1 LSLIDAILLG
11 IIQGLSEFLPISST
25 GHLTLA
31 GKLINLISE
40 NHPERWTS
48 FIAVIQL
55 GTMLAVLVYFW
66 KDLLGIIKD
75 FIQDN
80 LIKPV
85 KYSQQKLN
93 SKLGWLIIIGTI
105 PVVII
110 GLAFK
115 DAIEGALTKN
125 LYVISASLIVLA
137 LILAFAEK
145 VAKFRKDVDNIT
157 IFDSVII
164 GIAQALSLI
173 PGSSRSG
180 TTITAGLFVGLKR
193 EAAARFSFLLS
204 VPAVLASG
212 VLQLYEALQYIDQS
226 MAVNIAVAT
235 VVSGISGYL
244 AIDFLLKFLKKNTTF
259 VFIFYRIALGIFIL
273 ILLLNN
279 IIQP

>member
-1 LSLIDAILLG
+1 MSIFEAIILG
-11 IIQGLSEFLPISST
+11 IVQGLTEFLPISST
-25 GHLTLA
+25 GHLTLT
-31 GKLINLISE
+31 GKLMNLISE
-40 NHPERWTS
+40 DHPEQWTA

-55 GTMLAVLVYFW
+55 GTLLAVLVYFW
-66 KDLLGIIKD
+66 KDLITIIKD
-75 FIQDN
+75 LVHDN

-85 KYSQQKLN
+85 KYAEQKLN

-137 LILAFAEK
+137 LILALAEK
-145 VAKFRKDVDNIT
+145 IAKFRKDVDNIT
-157 IFDSVII
+157 IFDSIII

-204 VPAVLASG
+204 IPAVFASG
-212 VLQLYEALQYIDQS
+212 ALQLYEVLKFIDQT
-226 MAVNIAVAT
+226 MAVNIIVAT

-244 AIDFLLKFLKKNTTF
+244 AIDFLLKFLRKNTTF
-259 VFIFYRIALGIFIL
+259 IFVFYRMALGIFIL

>member
-1 LSLIDAILLG
+1 MSILEAIILG
-11 IIQGLSEFLPISST
+11 IVQGLTEFLPISST

-31 GKLINLISE
+31 GKFMNLISE
-40 NHPERWTS
+40 DHPEQWTA

-66 KDLLGIIKD
+66 KDLMNIIKD
-75 FIQDN
+75 FVHDN
-80 LIKPV
+80 VVKPV
-85 KYSQQKLN
+85 KYSEQKIN
-93 SKLGWLIIIGTI
+93 SKLGWLIIVGTI

-125 LYVISASLIVLA
+125 LYVIAASLIVLA
-137 LILAFAEK
+137 LILALAEK
-145 VAKFRKDVDNIT
+145 IAKFKKDIENIT
-157 IFDSVII
+157 VLDSIII
-164 GIAQALSLI
+164 GIAQAISLI

-180 TTITAGLFVGLKR
+180 TTITAGLFVGLNR

-212 VLQLYEALQYIDQS
+212 VLQLYEALQFIDQT
-226 MAVNIAVAT
+226 MAVNIIVAT
-235 VVSGISGYL
+235 IVSGISGYL
-244 AIDFLLKFLKKNTTF
+244 AIDFLLKYLKKNTTF
-259 VFIFYRIALGIFIL
+259 LFVYYRIALGIFIL